1 MSEVVGRNII
11 VSSIIDKT
19 QKPFIIKLNRL
30 RMNNYKKVVSQTSIF
45 FLIVVTSLGYFVDAA
60 DLVIASLVRA
70 SSIKALG
77 LATDDASVKQIGLA
91 LESWQSWGILAG
103 GIVWG
108 IFGDKIGRLKVL
120 YGSIAFYSISTLL
133 NGFLSPSWGNT
144 YFYYSLF
151 RFLSGF
157 GLAGE
162 LGIGI
167 TLVAEVMKKEN
178 RGIGT
183 MIIAAF
189 GILGC
194 VVAASLAAFAKLPWE
209 TLFKIGGIAGLVILF
224 VRIGVHESSVFIT
237 QKQTTVQKGSFLS
250 LFTNGDRLK
259 RFMICIL
266 IGLPTYYVVGLPIK
280 FAFNFGKA
288 LNISDV
294 SVPIAMITFYIS
306 MSVGDLICNA
316 MSQAIKSR
324 KKMFFFY
331 NIFNLCAILLF
342 TYFPPSNTW
351 QYHFIYCPILG
362 LSVGYWALIVTTA
375 AESFGTNL
383 RATVTTSVPNF
394 IRSSFIP
401 IAIGFTALESH
412 IGTIHAGGLIGLGCS
427 LIALVATVML
437 KDTFGRDLNFEEK

>member
-1 MSEVVGRNII
+1 MKNESKSLSE
-11 VSSIIDKT
+11 
-19 QKPFIIKLNRL
+19 
-30 RMNNYKKVVSQTSIF
+30 TSIAV
-45 FLIVVTSLGYFVDAA
+45 LILVTSLGYFVDAA

-70 SSIKALG
+70 NSIRALG
-77 LATDDASVKQIGLA
+77 LANDDATVKQIGLA

-108 IFGDKIGRLKVL
+108 IFGDRIGRLKVL
-120 YGSIAFYSISTLL
+120 YGSIAFYSIATLL
-133 NGFLSPSWGNT
+133 NGFLSPSWGYT
-144 YFYYSLF
+144 YNYYALF

-167 TLVAEVMKKEN
+167 TLVAEVMKKEK

-194 VVAASLAAFAKLPWE
+194 VAAASLAAFTKLPWD
-209 TLFKIGGIAGLVILF
+209 TLFKIGGVAGLIVLF
-224 VRIGVHESSVFIT
+224 VRIGVHESTVFIT
-237 QKQTTVQKGSFLS
+237 QKQTSIHRGSFVA
-250 LFTNGDRLK
+250 LFTNGDRFK
-259 RFMICIL
+259 RFIICIL

-294 SVPIAMITFYIS
+294 SVPIAMITFYLA
-306 MSVGDLICNA
+306 MSIGDLICNA
-316 MSQAIKSR
+316 ISQVIKSR

-342 TYFPPSNTW
+342 TYYPPTNAW
-351 QYHFIYCPILG
+351 QYHFLYCPLLG
-362 LSVGYWALIVTTA
+362 LSVGYWALIVTTS
-375 AESFGTNL
+375 AETFGTNL

-401 IAIGFTALESH
+401 IAIGFTVLESK

-427 LIALVATVML
+427 LIALMATFKL
-437 KDTFGRDLNFEEK
+437 KETFGKDLNFEEK